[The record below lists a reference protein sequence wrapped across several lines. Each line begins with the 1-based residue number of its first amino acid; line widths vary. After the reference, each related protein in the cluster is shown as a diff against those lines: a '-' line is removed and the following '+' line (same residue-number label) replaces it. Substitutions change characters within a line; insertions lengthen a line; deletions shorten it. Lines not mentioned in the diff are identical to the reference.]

1 RMAQAEPS
9 KTISVVSSLPPVLR
23 SLLSEKP
30 KDNAYLE
37 TFFNSAIISRSWL
50 DPNEKKTEVIF
61 RDLIENISSNALSSK
76 GAINKA
82 NSQIDLLVN

>member
-1 RMAQAEPS
+1 MAQAEPS